1 MSLMSF
7 INSRYYSALASKPL
21 RLTWWDD
28 KTDTLK
34 TRSYKEA
41 CAIWW
46 EELTD
51 ENKKIIQQIPNF
63 DAGVFFDITGIRVR
77 RKNKK
82 CKSKTSSNPCAGWR

>member
-1 MSLMSF
+1 MLTISS
-7 INSRYYSALASKPL
+7 SRYYSALVSKPL

-34 TRSYKEA
+34 IRSYKEA

-63 DAGVFFDITGIRVR
+63 DADVFFDITGIRV
-77 RKNKK
+77 KEEK
-82 CKSKTSSNPCAGWR
+82 